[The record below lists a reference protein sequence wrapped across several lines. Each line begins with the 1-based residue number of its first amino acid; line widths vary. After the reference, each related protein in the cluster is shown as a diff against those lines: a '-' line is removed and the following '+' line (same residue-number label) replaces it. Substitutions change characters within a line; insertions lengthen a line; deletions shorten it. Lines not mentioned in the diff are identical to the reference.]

1 MVNSNIYMYTHI
13 FKAILNFI
21 IRAVEYTE
29 RKLLGDM
36 HRKAISLDKSD
47 SECLKIVGSR
57 QICEDYSAI
66 EGILHLTQHW
76 FR

>member
-36 HRKAISLDKSD
+36 RRKAISLD
-47 SECLKIVGSR
+47 
-57 QICEDYSAI
+57 
-66 EGILHLTQHW
+66 
-76 FR
+76 